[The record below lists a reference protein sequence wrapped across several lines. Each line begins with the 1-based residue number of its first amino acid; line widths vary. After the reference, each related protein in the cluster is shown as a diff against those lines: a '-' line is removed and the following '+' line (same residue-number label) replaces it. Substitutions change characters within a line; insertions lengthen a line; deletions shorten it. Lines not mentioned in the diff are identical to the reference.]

1 MLGSVG
7 FDGTLRIWD
16 LSKFQL
22 LNIFEDRHSKG
33 ADRIIQS
40 LAWCPIK
47 PKPNEDDLSK
57 YVVVVTSAGK
67 IKLVD
72 SARNKVLW
80 HD

>member
-22 LNIFEDRHSKG
+22 VNIFEDRHSKG

-47 PKPNEDDLSK
+47 PKANEEDITKFCVL
-57 YVVVVTSAGK
+57 VTSAGK

-72 SARNKVLW
+72 SLKNKILW
-80 HD
+80 